1 MSVPSWPSTLPVEL
15 LMRGYSQSSP
25 DLLVKSSVD
34 AGPAKVR
41 RRFTAGVQP
50 VTGNLLLTRTE
61 LGYLRTFYDTTLLG
75 GSLRFTW
82 LEPITRTSKEFRF
95 TSPIKWNSNDG
106 YYDVNLELEMLP

>member
-1 MSVPSWPSTLPVEL
+1 MSVPSWPTTLPVEL
-15 LMRGYSQSSP
+15 LMKGYSQTSP
-25 DLLVKSSVD
+25 DVLLRSSVD
-34 AGPAKVR
+34 VGPAKVR
-41 RRFTAGVQP
+41 RRCTAAVQ
-50 VTGNLLLTRTE
+50 VITGNLLLSESE

-82 LEPITRTSKEFRF
+82 LEPVTRVAKEFRF